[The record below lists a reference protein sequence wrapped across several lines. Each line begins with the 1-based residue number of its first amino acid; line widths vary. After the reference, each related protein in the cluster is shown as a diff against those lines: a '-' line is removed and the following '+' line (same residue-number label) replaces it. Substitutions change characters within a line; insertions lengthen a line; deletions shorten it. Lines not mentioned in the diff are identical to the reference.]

1 MRLQELLHG
10 ILPLWDTPACS
21 WKRRKKED
29 RHEGGK
35 WLKEIITLN
44 PSHQHKQLVTQRAE
58 LPLIATQFCF
68 FFKATHNF
76 KQITDNIQLIS
87 LCFDV
92 LRFAFTQIWRVGR
105 YLLTHMQMDSQVKQR
120 CSILLD
126 NWCRW
131 GNVIKNKKVKKKKKK
146 NMKWL
151 QLVRRN
157 PSHLKLPQSKNWF
170 EKTPFTPSTRSQAGT
185 STLDRVLLAKQ
196 LQGRF
201 GL

>member
-131 GNVIKNKKVKKKKKK
+131 GNVLKNKKVKKKNKKK
-146 NMKWL
+146 TWNGSSLSGVIQVTWSS
-151 QLVRRN
+151 RN
-157 PSHLKLPQSKNWF
+157 PKIDLKRRPLRRQRGVKLVHPLRTGCF
-170 EKTPFTPSTRSQAGT
+170 
-185 STLDRVLLAKQ
+185 
-196 LQGRF
+196 
-201 GL
+201 